1 MYYKNHT
8 IKIPFARG
16 FFVVNDDLHVDF
28 ENLQILQCIIY
39 ILEKMA
45 CNFISQSSI
54 LKRGL
59 IKNNK
64 INGNTSMNTHVHSI
78 EGHEIYKETMQ
89 KELCNFRG
97 STKLSIDH
105 KFHLTSSQLE

>member
-1 MYYKNHT
+1 
-8 IKIPFARG
+8 
-16 FFVVNDDLHVDF
+16 VNDDLHVDF
-28 ENLQILQCIIY
+28 ENLQMLQCIIY
-39 ILEKMA
+39 ISEKMA
-45 CNFISQSSI
+45 SNFLSQSSI

-64 INGNTSMNTHVHSI
+64 INGNTPMNTHVHSI

-97 STKLSIDH
+97 STKTIN
-105 KFHLTSSQLE
+105 